1 MFYFF
6 FDNNVYLCTVKKGRF
21 LFCSIFVWL
30 CLLCFVQTAKAQEDN
45 RINAKLDSIDI
56 SLLTCGPGNESYSY
70 YGHTGIRI
78 HDKWDM
84 RDMAVNYGLFS
95 FEQDNFVLRFI
106 FGLTDYQMG
115 MMSFEDFKR
124 EYEMEGRWVKEQL
137 LNLTPEEKETIVLA
151 IIENSMPENAV
162 YRYNFLYD
170 NCTTRARDILVNH
183 LFGQVKYKEKN
194 KGDLTYRD
202 LVRACT
208 ADYPWTRFGND
219 LLLGVKADTKTT
231 QAQQQFLPEYLF
243 ADFSDAVV
251 VDKDGKTRNL
261 VVEERQLLN
270 GRDIEKKTLI
280 TPMMC
285 MIALALLVLLITI
298 VEWLKKANYRWF
310 DVCVFTV
317 LGLAGI
323 ILTAMIFSQH
333 PTVSLNFQIFLLN
346 PLGLVGLVGLV
357 GKVGVV
363 GKRRGKAT
371 TIYMVAVVFILL
383 FLICGIWQTYAE
395 GLVFLALSLLI
406 RYSLKWKMSKDKVTL
421 LRS

>member
-1 MFYFF
+1 MFYSF
-6 FDNNVYLCTVKKGRF
+6 FDNNVYLCTVKKRRV
-21 LFCSIFVWL
+21 LFYRIFVWL
-30 CLLCFVQTAKAQEDN
+30 CLLSFVNVAKAQEDN

-56 SLLTCGPGNESYSY
+56 SLLTCGPGDESYSY

-95 FEQDNFVLRFI
+95 FDQDNFVLRFI

-124 EYEMEGRWVKEQL
+124 EYEIEGRWLKEQL
-137 LNLTPEEKETIVLA
+137 LDLTPEEKETIVLA

-170 NCTTRARDILVNH
+170 NCTTRARDILVKH
-183 LFGQVKYKEKN
+183 LSGQVKYKESR
-194 KGDLTYRD
+194 GEDMTYRD

-219 LLLGVKADTKTT
+219 LLLGVKADAKTT
-231 QAQQQFLPEYLF
+231 QAQRQFLPEYLYR
-243 ADFSDAVV
+243 DFSEAEVV
-251 VDKDGKTRNL
+251 GQDGKTRKL
-261 VVEERQLLN
+261 VVKETQLLTESKTEN
-270 GRDIEKKTLI
+270 KTLV

-285 MIALALLVLLITI
+285 MIALALLVLLVTI
-298 VEWLKKANYRWF
+298 IEWIRKTNCLWF
-310 DVCVFTV
+310 DVCMFTV

-323 ILTAMIFSQH
+323 ILTAMLFSQH
-333 PTVSLNFQIFLLN
+333 PTVNLNFQIFLLN
-346 PLGLVGLVGLV
+346 PLALVCAIALIRKNKKKASASTIFLGAIIF
-357 GKVGVV
+357 VV
-363 GKRRGKAT
+363 
-371 TIYMVAVVFILL
+371 L
-383 FLICGIWQTYAE
+383 FLIGRYWQTYAE

-406 RYSLKWKMSKDKVTL
+406 RYCLKLKMSKDKS
-421 LRS
+421 RIIHS